1 MNVVEGKPSFGF
13 ARSGANGELAFEGCS
28 FCTPSQAHNSPL
40 ILTRGNSDLRLF
52 WSKKLNFW
60 FEESWRAGG
69 FRGGFGCGGS
79 FRLWHWADWQTVI
92 VLSEIRRSKTSMQMR
107 RTRRLKMRWQVNGW
121 VVHTEVSESEGRLAV
136 KYSPSFLP
144 SISRAGLSSWK
155 KFDGGR
161 MGGWHRTKRLTVG
174 RLCNTFRWKSWQ
186 LQISTHQLSSTLL
199 QSWCG
204 PLFSP
209 NLLYVIWESCK
220 CLSVFMSK
228 GE

>member
-1 MNVVEGKPSFGF
+1 MV
-13 ARSGANGELAFEGCS
+13 
-28 FCTPSQAHNSPL
+28 
-40 ILTRGNSDLRLF
+40 
-52 WSKKLNFW
+52 
-60 FEESWRAGG
+60 
-69 FRGGFGCGGS
+69 
-79 FRLWHWADWQTVI
+79 
-92 VLSEIRRSKTSMQMR
+92 
-107 RTRRLKMRWQVNGW
+107 VNGL
-121 VVHTEVSESEGRLAV
+121 VVNTEVSESEGRLAV

-209 NLLYVIWESCK
+209 NLLYVIWKSCE
-220 CLSVFMSK
+220 CLSVLCLKVNNRGPGGLSGPNSISIGWLLSQSVPSGALTQANTTNNTVFRIQTK
-228 GE
+228 QQ